1 MMKKITRWMV
11 SGAVVGMMGAAMA
24 TAQTNMP
31 ERVRVGGDLRLR
43 QEYFD
48 KIPISKDPPGVTR
61 GGENNYFRMRTR
73 LWTEIDLSQDV
84 LFKVRAVNE
93 FRHWQRPDQAGKPDN
108 ATYDFPDEVV
118 LDNLFLEVRNLMDQ
132 KIDLRVGRQD
142 LMYGNGMVILEGT
155 PKDGSRTTYFN
166 AAKLTVREI
175 PDTTVDFLAIY
186 NDPEDE
192 LAMNST
198 DRDLTGLVSGNNE
211 MRESGGGFY
220 LKNKSI
226 KDLPLEVYG
235 LYKNESDWDQAV
247 GTNTVAH
254 DELDVNTLGFRLLPD
269 FGNGL
274 SASLEAAY
282 QLGWRGDADVAGYG
296 VDAAV
301 QYKLSG
307 IQSCK
312 PMVYSGVYILSGDDP
327 NTKKDE
333 GWNPLWSRFPQYS
346 EFYVYAYDADGA
358 ARWSNLIMPNAGVKC
373 TWGDKLTTKAY
384 ISYLWAMEDNGP
396 GEGRDRG
403 VLGGVFAE
411 YVVGKGML
419 TAKDK
424 LAVHVLCDVLEPGD
438 YYKVDDLALFARW
451 QVMYEF

>member
-1 MMKKITRWMV
+1 MKKITRWMV

-61 GGENNYFRMRTR
+61 AGENNYFRMRTR

-254 DELDVNTLGFRLLPD
+254 DELDVNT
-269 FGNGL
+269 
-274 SASLEAAY
+274 
-282 QLGWRGDADVAGYG
+282 
-296 VDAAV
+296 
-301 QYKLSG
+301 
-307 IQSCK
+307 
-312 PMVYSGVYILSGDDP
+312 
-327 NTKKDE
+327 
-333 GWNPLWSRFPQYS
+333 
-346 EFYVYAYDADGA
+346 
-358 ARWSNLIMPNAGVKC
+358 
-373 TWGDKLTTKAY
+373 
-384 ISYLWAMEDNGP
+384 
-396 GEGRDRG
+396 
-403 VLGGVFAE
+403 
-411 YVVGKGML
+411 
-419 TAKDK
+419 
-424 LAVHVLCDVLEPGD
+424 
-438 YYKVDDLALFARW
+438 
-451 QVMYEF
+451 

>member
-1 MMKKITRWMV
+1 MKKITRWMV

-61 GGENNYFRMRTR
+61 AGENNYFRMRTR

-346 EFYVYAYDADGA
+346 ELYVYAYDADGA

-424 LAVHVLCDVLEPGD
+424 LAVHVLCDMLEPGD

>member
-1 MMKKITRWMV
+1 MTRKATSIFSCSV
-11 SGAVVGMMGAAMA
+11 SPV
-24 TAQTNMP
+24 
-31 ERVRVGGDLRLR
+31 
-43 QEYFD
+43 
-48 KIPISKDPPGVTR
+48 
-61 GGENNYFRMRTR
+61 
-73 LWTEIDLSQDV
+73 
-84 LFKVRAVNE
+84 
-93 FRHWQRPDQAGKPDN
+93 
-108 ATYDFPDEVV
+108 
-118 LDNLFLEVRNLMDQ
+118 
-132 KIDLRVGRQD
+132 
-142 LMYGNGMVILEGT
+142 
-155 PKDGSRTTYFN
+155 
-166 AAKLTVREI
+166 
-175 PDTTVDFLAIY
+175 
-186 NDPEDE
+186 
-192 LAMNST
+192 
-198 DRDLTGLVSGNNE
+198 
-211 MRESGGGFY
+211 
-220 LKNKSI
+220 
-226 KDLPLEVYG
+226 
-235 LYKNESDWDQAV
+235 
-247 GTNTVAH
+247 
-254 DELDVNTLGFRLLPD
+254 LPD

-346 EFYVYAYDADGA
+346 ELYVYAYDADGA

-424 LAVHVLCDVLEPGD
+424 LAVHVLCDMLEPGD